1 MNLEIGS
8 YGVGIVAG
16 AVALFF
22 GGLVIVRPRF
32 KVLIE
37 TMGKFSR
44 VQEQGWTWI
53 VPLIQKAYPVAIT
66 EQMVDAEEQEIIT
79 KDRLNAKVDAQV
91 YFKVK
96 PEHASIKDSQ
106 YNVED
111 YERQIVALS
120 KTTLRNIIGNMSYED
135 ANSKREEINVK
146 LQNTLKEEA
155 KPWGL
160 EIIRTEMK
168 QIDPP
173 TDVQGSMNE
182 VIKAENTK
190 NAAKDLATAKET
202 EADGERMAAIKIA
215 EGKKQGKILIAQGQ
229 AEAIKLVNESAQKH
243 FKGKAEELK
252 RLEVTQASLEN
263 NSKVVLTEKGISPQL
278 IMDAIPIKQK

>member
-8 YGVGIVAG
+8 YGLGIIALAG
-16 AVALFF
+16 VLFF
-22 GGLVIVRPRF
+22 AGLVIVRPRY

-53 VPLIQKAYPVAIT
+53 VPLIQRAYPVEIT

-96 PEHASIKDSQ
+96 PEHQSIKDSQ
-106 YNVED
+106 YNVEN

-120 KTTLRNIIGNMSYED
+120 KTTLRNIIGGMSYED
-135 ANSKREEINVK
+135 ANSKRKDINEK
-146 LQNTLKEEA
+146 LQKVLKEEA

-160 EIIRTEMK
+160 EIVRTEMK
-168 QIDPP
+168 QIDP
-173 TDVQGSMNE
+173 TKDVQESMNE

-190 NAAKDLATAKET
+190 NAAIDLATAKET

-215 EGKKQGKILIAQGQ
+215 EGKKEGKILIAQGQ
-229 AEAIKLVNESAQKH
+229 AEAIKLVNDSAKKY
-243 FKGKAEELK
+243 FVGNAKDLK

-278 IMDAIPIKQK
+278 IMDAIPVKKK

>member
-1 MNLEIGS
+1 MNLEVGS
-8 YGVGIVAG
+8 YGLGVIALAG
-16 AVALFF
+16 VLFF
-22 GGLVIVRPRF
+22 AGLVIVRPRY

-44 VQEQGWTWI
+44 MQEQGWTWI
-53 VPLIQKAYPVAIT
+53 VPLIQKAYTVNIT

-96 PEHASIKDSQ
+96 PEQQSIKDSQ
-106 YNVED
+106 YNVEN

-120 KTTLRNIIGNMSYED
+120 KTTLRNIIGGMSYED
-135 ANSKREEINVK
+135 ANSKRKDINEK
-146 LQNTLKEEA
+146 LQKVLKDEA

-160 EIIRTEMK
+160 EIVRTEMK
-168 QIDPP
+168 QIDP
-173 TDVQGSMNE
+173 TKDVQESMNE

-190 NAAKDLATAKET
+190 NAALDLATAKET

-215 EGKKQGKILIAQGQ
+215 EGKKEGKILIAQGQ
-229 AEAIKLVNESAQKH
+229 AEAIKLVNDSAKKH
-243 FKGKAEELK
+243 FTGNAKDLK
-252 RLEVTQASLEN
+252 KLEVTQASLEN

-278 IMDAIPIKQK
+278 IMDAIPTKQK